1 MSCRVLVTGGGKR
14 IGAALVRAFASE
26 GCEVVIHA
34 NTSAAEAEILRQSLP
49 DPEKHSVTVC
59 DLSDPAARKVWIK
72 SLPAFDLV
80 INNASCYRLTK
91 RGEKEKSAD
100 RERYWQVNYLAVL
113 EIIEHQKKLLPAGA
127 EAVCINLLDCD
138 VLTPQHGIKPFAEP
152 PPGVDSYLATRIKLA
167 HKLQELAR
175 EYAPHLRITAI
186 APGPVLPPVDCPTP
200 GMTVILDKVPLHRP
214 VRVEDITATALYLW
228 RNKSLTGTI
237 VPVDGGMHLGV
248 EKSSKMSFWG
258 DKANWRVEL
267 STMLLIL
274 AAVFCFM
281 GAMVLGNPLAVYMIS
296 AVFALAA
303 LLLGNVKQKIAA
315 AVILLLPLVITLLG
329 EIL

>member
-1 MSCRVLVTGGGKR
+1 MSKRVLITGGGKR
-14 IGAALVRAFASE
+14 IGAALVKAFAVE
-26 GCEVVIHA
+26 GFEVVIHA
-34 NTSAAEAEILRQSLP
+34 NTSAAEAEKLRQSLP
-49 DPEKHSVTVC
+49 DAAQHSVTVC
-59 DLSDPAARKVWIK
+59 DLSDPAARKAW
-72 SLPAFDLV
+72 LAAMPAFDLV

-91 RGEKEKSAD
+91 RGEKEKAAD
-100 RERYWQVNYLAVL
+100 RERYWQVNYLAIL
-113 EIIEHQKKLLPAGA
+113 EIIEHQKKLLPPDT
-127 EAVCINLLDCD
+127 EAVCINFLDCD
-138 VLTPQHGIKPFAEP
+138 VLTPQHGIKAFEEP
-152 PPGVDSYLATRIKLA
+152 PAGEDSYLATRIKLA
-167 HKLQELAR
+167 HKLQDLAR

-228 RNKSLTGTI
+228 HNKSLTGTI

-248 EKSSKMSFWG
+248 EKVSKMSLG
-258 DKANWRVEL
+258 ADKANRRVEL

-274 AAVFCFM
+274 AAVFCGI

-303 LLLGNVKQKIAA
+303 LLLGNIKQKIAA
-315 AVILLLPLVITLLG
+315 IILLLPLVIELLG